1 MNVFLL
7 LATELSILF
16 IFTFNVLYR
25 MKKGS
30 GAKTLKYMKMV
41 YHTWTY

>member
-25 MKKGS
+25 AKKSS
-30 GAKTLKYMKMV
+30 GTRALKYMKMV